1 MEELLLAAGHYVRL
15 LVKAIAIMIVAV
27 GSIEALINIAR
38 LMAERKP
45 LGPKKRPVWLE
56 FARWLVAVSTTCSD
70 VGRLAAIAAIRTFL
84 SFFIDREVE
93 ETRRPRHKDKMQNAQ
108 AA

>member
-1 MEELLLAAGHYVRL
+1 MV
-15 LVKAIAIMIVAV
+15 
-27 GSIEALINIAR
+27 STS
-38 LMAERKP
+38 
-45 LGPKKRPVWLE
+45 
-56 FARWLVAVSTTCSD
+56 FSTTCSD